1 MGTGGAGRG
10 DPQGRIERE
19 EFARGR
25 LVAGEPPVEPRA
37 AATTVVAR
45 RNPRG
50 SFDVLLLERPAAS
63 SFAAGAFVFPGGVV
77 DEEDAE
83 PFWADRLPE
92 VSPEDAA
99 GLVAGLRELF
109 EETGLLLS
117 DGPGPGPGRLARVRQ
132 RLLADD
138 GSFRRVAE
146 EFDLRFHGLHARYF
160 ARWITPAAFRRRYD
174 TRFFLL
180 VPDDPLPEVTV
191 TREHDGALWASPR
204 SALTRFR
211 SGELP
216 MLFPTWKTLERLAA
230 FETVDAALADL
241 GRAPVRPITPRLD
254 IRGDRVR
261 PLVPGDEGYDEAR

>member
-117 DGPGPGPGRLARVRQ
+117 DGPGGWPGCDSDCSRTTAPSGGWRKNSTSAFTGSMPGTSRGGSRRRPSGAGTTR
-132 RLLADD
+132 
-138 GSFRRVAE
+138 GSFCSCRTI
-146 EFDLRFHGLHARYF
+146 L
-160 ARWITPAAFRRRYD
+160 FRR
-174 TRFFLL
+174 
-180 VPDDPLPEVTV
+180 
-191 TREHDGALWASPR
+191 
-204 SALTRFR
+204 
-211 SGELP
+211 
-216 MLFPTWKTLERLAA
+216 
-230 FETVDAALADL
+230 
-241 GRAPVRPITPRLD
+241 
-254 IRGDRVR
+254 
-261 PLVPGDEGYDEAR
+261 